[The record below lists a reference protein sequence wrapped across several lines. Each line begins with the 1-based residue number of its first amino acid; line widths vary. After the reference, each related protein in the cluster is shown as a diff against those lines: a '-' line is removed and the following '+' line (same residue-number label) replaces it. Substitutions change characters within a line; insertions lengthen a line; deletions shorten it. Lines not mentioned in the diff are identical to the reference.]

1 MSPTTSHHPSYLLL
15 DLETLSLSNR
25 DGISPRASVQHP
37 LLDRRPARA
46 SVHEDHDVR
55 AGIVVEGVPG
65 RGGGDV
71 GGDSTRLDA
80 RLAVSKNDLL
90 GGNVNSLPNGKSA
103 LFESYQAIIPHFRIH
118 DHSESTGHNAPCK
131 VV

>member
-1 MSPTTSHHPSYLLL
+1 MSPTTSHPSYLLL
-15 DLETLSLSNR
+15 DLETLSLSDR

-37 LLDRRPARA
+37 FLDRRSAWA
-46 SVHEDHDVR
+46 SVHEDHNVR
-55 AGIVVEGVPG
+55 TGIVVEGVPG

-90 GGNVNSLPNGKSA
+90 GGNIDSLPNRKSA
-103 LFESYQAIIPHFRIH
+103 MSESYQAIIPHFRIH
-118 DHSESTGHNAPCK
+118 DHYHSYRDQRPM
-131 VV
+131 